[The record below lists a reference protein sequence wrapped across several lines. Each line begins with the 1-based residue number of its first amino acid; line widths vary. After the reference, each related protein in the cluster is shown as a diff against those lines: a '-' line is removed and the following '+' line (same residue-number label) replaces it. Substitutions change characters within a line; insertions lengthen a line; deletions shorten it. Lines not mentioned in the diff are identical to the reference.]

1 VSRFLLH
8 HHHAAGECTAAFA
21 SWRGFSSPL
30 RGRPAACSCLFGE
43 HDIWWLVEVDDQDA
57 AIALLPPF
65 VAERTRVWAV
75 RDLSIP

>member
-8 HHHAAGECTAAFA
+8 HQHTADECGAAFA
-21 SWRGFSSPL
+21 AWRGFSSPL
-30 RGRPAACSCLFGE
+30 RGRPAACSCLFGG
-43 HDIWWLVEVDDQDA
+43 HDLWLSVEAADRDA
-57 AIALLPPF
+57 AMALLPPF